1 MTNKLEF
8 LKGIFGDYQP
18 KYDTIKSI
26 KLISTEDEDGYRA
39 VYLNIE
45 NDSPVLTLILK
56 QHKADKDKEVYSFP
70 AYIDNGMIWLR
81 MQTAIDFEDKDAF
94 KAYMLLKE
102 FEADLLLAPELLEMI
117 NKFGFKYIPRSA
129 TEPGGEPSVSLA
141 SLRKALR
148 MPDDTELTEENLI
161 DYSIHKDYLSDK
173 SPARHKLAKKSKVA
187 VFNKY
192 CFYGF
197 GKAKPCVNIIH
208 SPLHPLQFEID
219 GKGNEIMY
227 GNLYYKCN
235 GKKPY
240 FLLKHKE
247 DAEDVLVKYK
257 GVPNIEHGML
267 ISTGV
272 DFKNRPYAFVIK
284 DSRSYAEE

>member
-26 KLISTEDEDGYRA
+26 KLISAEDEDGYRA

-56 QHKADKDKEVYSFP
+56 QHKTDKEKEIHSFP

-81 MQTAIDFEDKDAF
+81 VQTETDFADKDNF
-94 KAYMLLKE
+94 KAYMVLKE

-141 SLRKALR
+141 SLRKSLR
-148 MPDDTELTEENLI
+148 MPEDTELSEENLI
-161 DYSIHKDYLSDK
+161 DFSVLKDYLSDK

-208 SPLHPLQFEID
+208 SPLHPLRFETD
-219 GKGNEIMY
+219 EKGNEVMY
-227 GNLYYKCN
+227 GNLYHKCN

-240 FLLKHKE
+240 FLLKQKE
-247 DAEDVLVKYK
+247 DATDILVKYK
-257 GVPNIEHGML
+257 GEPNIEHGML

-284 DSRSYAEE
+284 DARSYTDE